1 MRAPARLQAP
11 FTKIKR
17 PDLPL
22 TAWSDRFKV
31 NHPVVPMIA
40 HGDPRYSYG
49 RRGRQSVQECSRQLD
64 NDCGPMSSVGKRR
77 NQCDLRHSGFEVHLF
92 A

>member
-1 MRAPARLQAP
+1 MTCPAQ
-11 FTKIKR
+11 
-17 PDLPL
+17 
-22 TAWSDRFKV
+22 
-31 NHPVVPMIA
+31 PMINRTLMPQSALICLMSA

-64 NDCGPMSSVGKRR
+64 NDCGSMSSVGKRR
-77 NQCDLRHSGFEVHLF
+77 NHCDLRHSGFEVHLF

>member
-1 MRAPARLQAP
+1 M
-11 FTKIKR
+11 
-17 PDLPL
+17 
-22 TAWSDRFKV
+22 S
-31 NHPVVPMIA
+31 A

-64 NDCGPMSSVGKRR
+64 NDCGSMSSVGKRR
-77 NQCDLRHSGFEVHLF
+77 KHCDLRHSGFEVHLF